1 MCSRREKKRM
11 VDPSAKLAPDV
22 QLGDSCVIEAGVSIG
37 AGTVIGHHAV
47 ICKDT
52 QIGENVRID
61 ALACVGKLPMQ
72 AKNSAVT
79 ALKELPPAKIGA
91 GSIIGTSAVLYR
103 GAQLGE
109 SCLAADFAV
118 IREEVSVG
126 DLTIIGKGATIENRC
141 TVGKR
146 TKIQTNAYI
155 TAYSVVGD
163 DCFIGP
169 CVVTSNDNYA
179 GRTKARFAAFRGVT
193 VLNGGRIGAGAVIL
207 PGRTIGE
214 DGLVAAGSV
223 VTHDVPS
230 KTVVAGN
237 PARALK
243 PVLPEQLLENQN

>member
-1 MCSRREKKRM
+1 MI
-11 VDPSAKLAPDV
+11 DPSARLAPDV
-22 QLGDSCVIEAGVSIG
+22 LLGESCVIEAGVSIG
-37 AGTVIGHHAV
+37 SGTVIGHHAV

-61 ALACVGKLPMQ
+61 AFACVGKLPMQ

-79 ALKELPPAKIGA
+79 TLKELPPAKIGA
-91 GSIIGTSAVLYR
+91 GSIIGTSVVLYR

-109 SCLAADFAV
+109 GCLAADFAV

-126 DLTIIGKGATIENRC
+126 DLTIIGKGATIENQC

-155 TAYSVVGD
+155 TAYSVIGD
-163 DCFIGP
+163 YCFIGP
-169 CVVTSNDNYA
+169 CVVTSNDNCA

-207 PGRTIGE
+207 PGKIIGE
-214 DGLVAAGSV
+214 DSLVAAGSV
-223 VTHDVPS
+223 VTHNVPS
-230 KTVVAGN
+230 KMIVAGN
-237 PARALK
+237 PARILRAV
-243 PVLPEQLLENQN
+243 PSEQLLENQS